1 MHASQRLVL
10 IAGLAAAAIAAAAG
24 CRPAAEPTNPII
36 VASHD
41 RLLIRQQIT
50 EMLEDMFFEVERP
63 PRDPE
68 RIDTLP
74 LVSAHPTEFW
84 RPDVRTLEDKV
95 ESSLHTVRRTV
106 TIFLRDPAQGEA
118 SPSAPV
124 AAPAA
129 PANSGLSI
137 EVIVRKERLAIAGAL
152 NATSAGDMYSVYSGR
167 IRALEDYEA
176 HYGVGE
182 TWVDHG
188 RDAALE
194 QYLLKHILKRIGS

>member
-1 MHASQRLVL
+1 MHAPQRIVL
-10 IAGLAAAAIAAAAG
+10 MACLAAAVIATAGG
-24 CRPAAEPTNPII
+24 CRPASEPANPTL

-41 RLLIRQQIT
+41 RLLIRQQVT

-63 PRDPE
+63 PRDLQ

-84 RPDVRTLEDKV
+84 RPDVRTFEDKV
-95 ESSLHTVRRTV
+95 ESSLHTMRRTV
-106 TIFLRDPAQGEA
+106 TIFMRDPAQDEA
-118 SPSAPV
+118 SPSTPT
-124 AAPAA
+124 AAPSA
-129 PANSGLSI
+129 PANGGLSI
-137 EVIVRKERLAIAGAL
+137 EVIVRKERLAVAGAI

-194 QYLLKHILKRIGS
+194 QYLLKRILKQIGS